1 MPFATNAVYAPIQP
15 YRQLGPW
22 NQPMLAGGLSASA
35 TLKAGCLVKLAGSA
49 SGTLVEAALADTT
62 VFGILADP
70 AQAPTGQTLTPF
82 VVPAVGAG
90 TPISGAVERRVVPFN
105 SQLTF
110 VGSLDT
116 SGGSAS
122 VPLQAS
128 DIGAVYALSPV
139 LPNGTVG
146 LQATNPSAIWILD
159 RNPGPPPATGPT
171 AAAIVINL
179 IDPIGSIADGV
190 PQVLSNGGQKSGHAL
205 VEFMIVPSK
214 RAV

>member
-1 MPFATNAVYAPIQP
+1 MPFSTNAVYAPIQP

-35 TLKAGCLVKLAGSA
+35 TLKAGCLVKLAGSS
-49 SGTLVEAALADTT
+49 SGTLVEAALSDST
-62 VFGILADP
+62 VFGVLADP

-82 VVPAVGAG
+82 VVPAVGSG
-90 TPISGAVERRVVPFN
+90 TPITGAVERRVIPFN
-105 SQLTF
+105 SQMTF

-128 DIGAVYALSPV
+128 DIGATYALSPV

-146 LQATNPSAIWILD
+146 LQAANPSAIWILD
-159 RNPGPPPATGPT
+159 RAGSGTGPT
-171 AAAIVINL
+171 AVALVLNL

>member
-1 MPFATNAVYAPIQP
+1 
-15 YRQLGPW
+15 
-22 NQPMLAGGLSASA
+22 
-35 TLKAGCLVKLAGSA
+35 
-49 SGTLVEAALADTT
+49 
-62 VFGILADP
+62 
-70 AQAPTGQTLTPF
+70 
-82 VVPAVGAG
+82 VPAVGAG